1 VKHPRRALQP
11 NPEKRRHTLSKSL
24 KSVKP
29 LLAVVAAS
37 LCTGVGSPAAL
48 SAETCANEQL
58 RVENSS
64 TALPDCRA
72 YELASAGSNEAAV
85 FEDEAAAVNADG
97 TQIVYG
103 ALDAPLEAQSG
114 EALFNRIRA
123 TRDPAT
129 GWSDVSIAPP
139 VPSPVTGYFSFQS
152 RGVSA
157 DLSSTFEISNQ
168 PLTADAASGFNLFIG
183 HADGTYRL
191 LSPLTVTGVNSL
203 FVTGNADFSHVYF
216 RPEVA
221 QLSDDPLAE
230 GNTYSWSESD
240 GLHLVGVLPDGTPA
254 PNGAVLP
261 EFIIRPISEDAS
273 RAVFVAGGKMY
284 LRIEDQHTVEVS
296 GTQRTVDPDPNP
308 GPGLAIIAP
317 YNSGRFL
324 GGITADA
331 SKVLFVAHSELTN
344 DANTGSSGGVAT
356 DAGADLYS
364 YDVSSGVLTDMT
376 VDTNPA
382 DVATGAGIQQVFRA
396 TSDGSYVYFT
406 ATGDLAPGAT
416 PGHISLYVLHEGTIG
431 FVADAGGLF
440 VLPGEPC
447 GCSVPR
453 FYMTPD
459 GRHVVFSSTA
469 SLTGYD
475 NHDPVTG
482 QPHAELFEANFGAGV
497 VCVSCRVDGTRPTAD
512 TYVPR
517 GGIAPAVVASDDGRR
532 VFFQSSDAVVPA
544 AGSGL
549 SHVFEYEDG
558 HVFAISRLDSSSK
571 AIIFTASHS
580 GDDVFFYTYDDPVP
594 GPTAGDSAVFD
605 ARIGGGFPA
614 SVRHKCSPGA
624 CRTPVGP
631 GPALT
636 ALASSSF
643 SGLGNLAP
651 PAPASAVKPAPKPL
665 TRAQKLTK
673 ALKACR
679 SKHDKRKRSVCEKSA
694 RKRYGRKK

>member
-1 VKHPRRALQP
+1 M
-11 NPEKRRHTLSKSL
+11 TKSL
-24 KSVKP
+24 RSLLSV
-29 LLAVVAAS
+29 AVVSALAAAAA
-37 LCTGVGSPAAL
+37 PAAL
-48 SAETCANEQL
+48 GAETCSNEQL
-58 RVENSS
+58 RVENNS

-72 YELASAGSNEAAV
+72 YELASAGSNQVAV
-85 FEDEAAAVNADG
+85 VEDEAAAVNADG

-103 ALDAPLEAQSG
+103 ALDAPLDARSG

-129 GWSDVSIAPP
+129 GWSDVSLAPP

-152 RGVSA
+152 KGVSA
-157 DLSSTFEISNQ
+157 DLSSTFEVSNQ
-168 PLTADAASGFNLFIG
+168 PLTADAASGFNVFIG
-183 HADGTYRL
+183 RDDGTYRL
-191 LSPLTVTGVNSL
+191 LSPVPFGGLYATL
-203 FVTGNADFSHVYF
+203 IAGNADFSHVYF
-216 RPEVA
+216 RPGVA
-221 QLSDDPLAE
+221 QLPGDT
-230 GNTYSWSESD
+230 GNVYSWTESG
-240 GLHLVGVLPDGTPA
+240 GLHLVGILPDGTPA

-261 EFIIRPISEDAS
+261 EYLIRPISEDAT
-273 RAVFVAGGKMY
+273 RAVFVADGRMY

-308 GPGLAIIAP
+308 GPNVATISP
-317 YNSGRFL
+317 TDSGRFL
-324 GGITADA
+324 GGVTADG
-331 SKVLFVAHSELTN
+331 SKVLFVAHAELTN
-344 DANTGSSGGVAT
+344 DANTGSSGGVAS

-364 YDVSSGVLTDMT
+364 FDVASGVLSDLTA
-376 VDTNPA
+376 DTNPA
-382 DVATGAGIQQVFRA
+382 DAATGAGIQQVFGA

-416 PGHISLYVLHEGTIG
+416 PGHTSLYVWHEGTIS

-440 VLPGEPC
+440 LLLGDLCSC
-447 GCSVPR
+447 GVPR

-459 GRHVVFSSTA
+459 GRHVVFSSTE

-517 GGIAPAVVASDDGRR
+517 GGIAPAVAASDDGRR
-532 VFFQSSDAVVPA
+532 VFFQSTDAVVPEA
-544 AGSGL
+544 ASGL

-558 HVFAISRLDSSSK
+558 HVFAISRLGSSSK
-571 AIIFTASHS
+571 AIMFNASHS
-580 GDDVFFYTYDDPVP
+580 GDDVYFFTYDDPVP

-614 SVRHKCSPGA
+614 SVRHECSPGA
-624 CRTPVGP
+624 CSVPVGP

-636 ALASSSF
+636 EPATISF
-643 SGLGNLAP
+643 SGVGNLAP
-651 PAPASAVKPAPKPL
+651 VAPVSAVKPVPRPL
-665 TRAQKLTK
+665 TRAQELAK
-673 ALKACR
+673 ALKVCR
-679 SKHDKRKRSVCEKSA
+679 SKHNKHKRSACEKSA